1 MLRVGVT
8 TGEEER
14 IERYLARVR
23 DAGLE
28 PVTLNKPG
36 QSLEDCAGLVL
47 TGGVDVDPARFNEE
61 RHPRTQA
68 PDHQRDDVEFGLL
81 REALERDLPVLA
93 ICRGLQVVN
102 VALGGSLL
110 QHIEDWSHVPLK
122 DAAAYDDRSSARHD
136 VVLSGLLAELF
147 GGEHVEVN
155 SRHHQA
161 VTPDRLAVGLEVLAM
176 SDDGYVEGF
185 IDPSRRWLVG
195 VQWHPERE
203 DAFIPGF
210 DAQSRKLFAAFA
222 QAVEETARA
231 DAPAIQKA

>member
-8 TGEEER
+8 SGAEER
-14 IERYLARVR
+14 IERYLARTR
-23 DAGLE
+23 NAGLE

-36 QSLEDCAGLVL
+36 ESLEDCAGLVL
-47 TGGVDVDPARFNEE
+47 TGGVDVDPALFNEE
-61 RHPRTQA
+61 RHPRTQE
-68 PDHQRDDVEFGLL
+68 PNPVRDAVEFGLV
-81 REALERDLPVLA
+81 REALARDLPVLA

-122 DAAAYDDRSSARHD
+122 DAPGYDERTSARHH
-136 VVLSGLLAELF
+136 VLLSGALRDIFDAERM
-147 GGEHVEVN
+147 EVN

-161 VTPDRLAVGLEVLAM
+161 VTPERLAPGLEILAM

-185 IDPSRRWLVG
+185 VDPSRRWLIG

-222 QAVEETARA
+222 AAVATNAEAETSL
-231 DAPAIQKA
+231 PHVS

>member
-23 DAGLE
+23 DSGLE

-36 QSLEDCAGLVL
+36 KSLEGCAGLVL
-47 TGGVDVDPARFNEE
+47 TGGVDIDPARYGEE
-61 RHPRTQA
+61 RHPRTQQ
-68 PDHQRDDVEFGLL
+68 PNPTRDDVEFGLL
-81 REALERDLPVLA
+81 HEAIERDLPVLA

-102 VALGGSLL
+102 VVMGGSLV

-122 DAAAYDDRSSARHD
+122 DAPSYDDRTSARHE
-136 VVLSGLLAELF
+136 VQVSGVLKDLF
-147 GGEHVEVN
+147 GADRVEVN

-161 VTPDRLAVGLEVLAM
+161 VTKDRLAPGLEVLSM
-176 SDDGYVEGF
+176 SDDGYVEGA
-185 IDPSRRWLVG
+185 IDPVKRWVLC

-210 DAQSRKLFAAFA
+210 DEQSRKLFAAFA
-222 QAVEETARA
+222 SAVEAAAT
-231 DAPAIQKA
+231 D

>member
-14 IERYLARVR
+14 IERYLGRVR

-28 PVTLNKPG
+28 PITLNRPG
-36 QSLEDCAGLVL
+36 QTLEGCAGLVL
-47 TGGVDVDPARFNEE
+47 TGGVDVDPAYFREE
-61 RHPRTQA
+61 RHPRTQEA
-68 PDHQRDDVEFGLL
+68 DPVRDEVEFSLL
-81 REALERDLPVLA
+81 REAMARDLPVLA

-102 VALGGSLL
+102 VALGGSLH
-110 QHIEDWSHVPLK
+110 QHIEDWSHYPLR
-122 DAAAYDDRSSARHD
+122 DELRTSARHD
-136 VVLSGLLAELF
+136 VSVSGVLAGLF
-147 GGEHVEVN
+147 GSDRVEVN

-161 VTPDRLAVGLEVLAM
+161 VTPERVAPGLEVVSM

-185 IDPSRRWLVG
+185 VDPSRRWLVA

-222 QAVEETARA
+222 QAVNTAV
-231 DAPAIQKA
+231 PASTPAQR